1 MLTSA
6 PGCRAVC
13 KGKPGDVV
21 EHLVVVFERL
31 RIGGMTEEQ
40 ALRLASDPDQLARLL
55 SSTSLGAL
63 PSVSEAV
70 VTGGCAECAVNCAYA
85 D

>member
-31 RIGGMTEEQ
+31 KIGGMTEEQ
-40 ALRLASDPDQLARLL
+40 ALRLARNPDQLARLL
-55 SSTSLGAL
+55 PSTSLGAL
-63 PSVSEAV
+63 PGGSEAV
-70 VTGGCAECAVNCAYA
+70 VSGGCADCAVNYAYS